1 MQQERKHITD
11 KDLYASMFG
20 GRVREVR
27 QQAGKLYVVMESI
40 GGDHQRACFVL
51 TEDAQSGSWAL
62 TDIVDTNGY
71 VKMIGSGDTSQYAQ
85 DLKKDKKSE

>member
-71 VKMIGSGDTSQYAQ
+71 VKMIGSGDTSQYVQ